1 MPTYEYACRNCGK
14 HLEVV
19 QSFSDDPLDECPA
32 CAGPLRKVYGQIG
45 IVFKGNGFYK
55 TDSRTT
61 ATAATAT
68 AAAAAKSADAKAPP
82 SKDAGSSPS
91 KGGAKTA
98 KPGKSGKS
106 DSSKG
111 TTSRT
116 ATAAGR

>member
-61 ATAATAT
+61 ATAATA
-68 AAAAAKSADAKAPP
+68 AAAAKSADAKAPP